1 MKVIRFLLR
10 TVRLVV
16 NLLAVC
22 ILLFANLGQFI
33 NPTTWVLPSLS
44 GLVYEWLLLL
54 NLGCAIMWLFSRHK
68 SRCLISLIALLCS
81 IIPISHTIAHPHIT
95 QASEKQ
101 SHTHSLDILS
111 YNTRRLDMFAK
122 PSENRILQY
131 IKESNA
137 DIVCLQEFET
147 YKNAQYLT
155 LQEVKNYLGYAYSY
169 IDFKQY
175 KGQRQY
181 GLAVFSRYPLINKQ
195 TLRYE
200 STTNISDRCDIVI
213 EDDTLRLLN
222 NHLQSNRLTEKDLT
236 ILNNFAENNDDMK
249 KSATKIKQKLSLAY
263 KYRTQ
268 QADYIYEELE
278 QSPYPAIVCG
288 DFNDVPVSYVY
299 RHISRHLDDAF
310 LQSGKTVFGH
320 TYRGKGF
327 GLRIDYILH
336 SKKLQSQDFRVE
348 TLPYSDHYPV
358 RCSIC
363 W

>member
-1 MKVIRFLLR
+1 MKVIRLLLR
-10 TVRLVV
+10 TAGLVL
-16 NLLAVC
+16 NLLAVG
-22 ILLFANLGQFI
+22 ILLLANLGQFI
-33 NPTTWVLPSLS
+33 NPATWVLPSLS
-44 GLVYEWLLLL
+44 GLIYEWLLLL
-54 NLGCAIMWLFSRHK
+54 NICFAIAWLFSRHK
-68 SRCLISLIALLCS
+68 ARSLISLTALFFS
-81 IIPISHTIAHPHIT
+81 IIPISHTLAHPSI
-95 QASEKQ
+95 AKVSGKQ
-101 SHTHSLDILS
+101 TYTHSLDILS

-131 IKESNA
+131 IKESDA
-137 DIVCLQEFET
+137 DIICLQEFET
-147 YKNAQYLT
+147 YKNPQYLT
-155 LQEVKNYLGYAYSY
+155 LQEVKDYLGYAYSY

-181 GLAVFSRYPLINKQ
+181 GLAVFSRYPLIHKQ

-213 EDDTLRLLN
+213 GDDTLRLLN

-236 ILNNFAENNDDMK
+236 ILNNFAESNDNVK
-249 KSATKIKQKLSLAY
+249 RSANKIKQKLTLAY

-268 QADYIYEELE
+268 QADYIYKELE
-278 QSPYPAIVCG
+278 HSPYPVIVCG

-310 LQSGKTVFGH
+310 LQNGKIGLGH
-320 TYRGKGF
+320 TYHGKGV

-336 SKKLQSQDFRVE
+336 SKNLQSDNFRIESV
-348 TLPYSDHYPV
+348 PYSDHYPI
-358 RCSIC
+358 RCNLR